1 RRGRGFRCMAS
12 AKKEGPHPEEP
23 AKQASRRMATGLRP
37 SFETPTFRRL
47 LRVCE
52 RFSPYEAAT
61 PRLQLVIS
69 CRQNTTI
76 MVVLFSIECPYAC
89 VEVRNQSANGK
100 YFMSQLD
107 ENFKKFPVIFPVIR
121 EFGPGLF
128 S

>member
-1 RRGRGFRCMAS
+1 MKALILRSPR
-12 AKKEGPHPEEP
+12 
-23 AKQASRRMATGLRP
+23 SRRLEGWPRAPLRLRS
-37 SFETPTFRRL
+37 SFETPTFGRL

-61 PRLQLVIS
+61 PRLQLIIS
-69 CRQNTTI
+69 CRQNMTI

-89 VEVRNQSANGK
+89 VEVRNQSGK
-100 YFMSQLD
+100 WEIFYVATGQEFQ
-107 ENFKKFPVIFPVIR
+107 KFPVIFPVIR